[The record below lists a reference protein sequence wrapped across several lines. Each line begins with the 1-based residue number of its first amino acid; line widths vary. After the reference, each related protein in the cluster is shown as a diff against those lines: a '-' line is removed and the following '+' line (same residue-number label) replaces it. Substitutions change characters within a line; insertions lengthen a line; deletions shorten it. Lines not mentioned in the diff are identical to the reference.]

1 MDPFPSGHPFGGPSP
16 ENSATDEG
24 TETKQDPSQ
33 VALVTLNY
41 ESLYFNNLEL
51 LYHRYVQP
59 LSKWGLIKKVDLDT
73 MFSQIHGL
81 YTATKDHID
90 VLGSIAKYDSGD
102 IARIEEIARIFV
114 EDTLIPM
121 YSTFVN
127 SFADI
132 QQTVERCKMNH
143 ERFGTFLHMQERT
156 THSTLSS
163 LLRQPILRIPVYTE
177 IVNKLLTLLP
187 VEHALHASLTSV
199 QEQWAELNARVE
211 SNQKEVQN
219 GEKLAAIELSFPYD
233 HLELGCGK
241 SDDETDVKRRWTLGR
256 RVAGRQGTGKTNEVL
271 NEYSRVGNTEWQI
284 VYQMQCSST
293 RWFLDEFEA
302 WDGLEKDGHKRR
314 IFLFNDA
321 VLVAKPRSRGTYTL
335 RRRFKFCESWVGEND
350 DMDESFSIIIG
361 SPFFRTSILSF
372 QSDAQKQETAS
383 LFKRLISSAKDAEQ
397 ETMGKLA
404 IFPFLSQGYNAKPT
418 AAIANAECVELEV
431 SLKDTAH
438 DVIGVLLKRLGIPI
452 LSPELGANAYT
463 LFELTTHGLLQV
475 SAWECPLV
483 ISKVGSRCHMH
494 RSRCQFVFRR
504 MIDPQLTVE
513 LLPDALKC
521 LVTHSN
527 ERKAARN
534 RHASE
539 SQVDLRNA
547 RKMTTAEQL
556 DQLNRE
562 KKKGFWK
569 ITAGLTKKLGF
580 GAGTKMPYA
589 MPTSNKGPDGMLY
602 CRPLDSLFADGV
614 MVKPL
619 RDMISRLYHDGPSAM
634 GLFRKSANARVC
646 RQVRERLDEGD
657 DVDFADLPILAVG
670 AILKEFLRSL
680 PDSVMTLKLYD
691 EMVAT
696 NSVPDTIKRVDD
708 VGQVIAKLPEANRM
722 LLGALMPVF
731 VKIGEAGDV
740 NGMTPSNVGICIGQS
755 IMWPRTTE
763 DILKNDVPPF
773 IEFLIVQFEALFGRE
788 DQHTVFEPL
797 EKSSEGDVDDNFG
810 DGIVSPSP
818 QEEHALDSRGMG
830 SVSDPEILS
839 TSH

>member
-1 MDPFPSGHPFGGPSP
+1 MDPFPSGHPFGEPPEESLTRPS
-16 ENSATDEG
+16 
-24 TETKQDPSQ
+24 QDPSQ

-73 MFSQIHGL
+73 MFDQIHEL
-81 YTATKDHID
+81 YSITKAHID
-90 VLGSIAKYDSGD
+90 VLGSIAKFDSND
-102 IARIEEIARIFV
+102 ITRIEEIARIFV
-114 EDTLIPM
+114 DGKLIPL
-121 YSTFVN
+121 YSKYVDTF
-127 SFADI
+127 AEI

-143 ERFGTFLHMQERT
+143 ERFGTYLHMQERT
-156 THSTLSS
+156 THSALAS
-163 LLRQPILRIPVYTE
+163 LLRQPVLRIPVYTD
-177 IVNKLLTLLP
+177 IVHKLLACLP
-187 VEHALHASLTSV
+187 ETHGLRDSLTKV
-199 QEQWAELNARVE
+199 EGEWVELTARVE
-211 SNQKEVQN
+211 SNQKEVAN
-219 GEKLAAIELSFPYD
+219 AEKLAAVELSFPYD
-233 HLELGCGK
+233 HLELGGPMK
-241 SDDETDVKRRWTLGR
+241 GEDDGDEKKRWILGR
-256 RVAGRQGTGKTNEVL
+256 RVAGRQGTGKSNEVL
-271 NEYSRVGNTEWQI
+271 NEYQRCGNTEWHI
-284 VYQMQCSST
+284 VHQMRCNGP
-293 RWFLDEFEA
+293 RWFLDEFDA

-314 IFLFNDA
+314 VFLFNDL
-321 VLVAKPRSRGTYTL
+321 VLLAKPRSRGTYTL
-335 RRRFKFCESWVGEND
+335 RRRFKFSEAWIGENE
-350 DMDESFSIIIG
+350 DMDESFSIVVG
-361 SPFFRTSILSF
+361 SPFFRNSVLSF

-383 LFKRLISSAKDAEQ
+383 LFKRLISASKEAEM
-397 ETMGKLA
+397 EPTGTLT

-418 AAIANAECVELEV
+418 AAILNAECVEVEV
-431 SLKDTAH
+431 SLKSTSH
-438 DVIGVLLKRLGIPI
+438 EIIEQLLQKLGIPI
-452 LSPELGANAYT
+452 LSPELGAKAYT

-475 SAWECPLV
+475 SPWECPLV

-504 MIDPQLTVE
+504 MIDPALTVE
-513 LLPDALKC
+513 ALPEALKC
-521 LVTHSN
+521 LVTHSS
-527 ERKAARN
+527 EKKGGRN

-580 GAGTKMPYA
+580 GANANAPKMPYA
-589 MPTSNKGPDGMLY
+589 IPTSVKAPEGQLY
-602 CRPLDSLFADGV
+602 CRPLECLFTDGE

-619 RDMISRLYHDGPSAM
+619 RDMISRLYYDGPSAQ

-646 RQVRERLDEGD
+646 RQVRERLDAGD
-657 DVDFADLPILAVG
+657 EVDFTDLPILAVG

-691 EMVAT
+691 EMVGT
-696 NSVPDTIKRVDD
+696 NALLDKIQRVDH
-708 VGQVIAKLPEANRM
+708 VTQVMAKLPEANQL

-731 VKIGEAGDV
+731 VKIGESGDI

-773 IEFLIVQFEALFGRE
+773 IEFLIVQFEAIFGRE
-788 DQHTVFEPL
+788 SQHTIFGPL
-797 EKSSEGDVDDNFG
+797 EPTATQDDVDDNFG
-810 DGIVSPSP
+810 EVVSPMP
-818 QEEHALDSRGMG
+818 IDEEGRMPSG
-830 SVSDPEILS
+830 SISDPEILGDR
-839 TSH
+839 